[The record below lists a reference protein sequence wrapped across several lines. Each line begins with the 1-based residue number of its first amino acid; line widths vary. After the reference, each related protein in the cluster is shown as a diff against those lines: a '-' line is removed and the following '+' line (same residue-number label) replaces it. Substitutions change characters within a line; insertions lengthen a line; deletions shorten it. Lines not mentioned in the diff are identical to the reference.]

1 MIMKKNVLIQILVL
15 LALVFANAS
24 FAQTYMPEKVG
35 TKITYVDKDAKGKII
50 QAFRYEITDVQKDDG
65 KTTILFDIVW
75 LKDNFKE
82 TGEVYKGK
90 VWSADGYFHTDV
102 RYALG
107 SLASMVNVDS
117 IKGHTIILPEHPS
130 NGEKLDDCHITGP
143 GIAINNTNISVTTG
157 ESVTTNAGTYDCV
170 RVDSEDGAQILFVKV
185 NVTSKQWWKL
195 GVGAVKYES
204 YNKKGKM
211 TLNREL
217 YSIE

>member
-1 MIMKKNVLIQILVL
+1 MKRTILAITLIAL
-15 LALVFANAS
+15 LVFANAG

-35 TKITYVDKDAKGKII
+35 TKITYVDKDAKDKII

-65 KTTILFDIVW
+65 KTTILFDIVYMND
-75 LKDNFKE
+75 KFKE
-82 TGEVYKGK
+82 TGEVFKGK

-143 GIAINNTNISVTTG
+143 GISITNNNIVVTTG
-157 ESVTTNAGTYDCV
+157 QSVTTNAGTFDCI
-170 RVDSEDGAQILFVKV
+170 RVDSEDGAQIIFIKV
-185 NVTSKQWWKL
+185 NVSSKQWWKL

>member
-1 MIMKKNVLIQILVL
+1 MKRTFLALIIIT
-15 LALVFANAS
+15 LALVFANAG

-35 TKITYVDKDAKGKII
+35 TKITYVDKDVKGKII

-107 SLASMVNVDS
+107 SMASLVNIDS
-117 IKGHTIILPEHPS
+117 IKGHTIILPEHPQ
-130 NGEKLDDCHITGP
+130 NGEKLDDCRITGP
-143 GIAINNTNISVTTG
+143 GISITNTNIVVTTG
-157 ESVTTNAGTYDCV
+157 QSVTTNAGTFDCI
-170 RVDSEDGAQILFVKV
+170 RVDSEDGAQITVLKV
-185 NVTSKQWWKL
+185 NASSKQWWKL

>member
-1 MIMKKNVLIQILVL
+1 MKRIIFAITIFVLVII
-15 LALVFANAS
+15 ANAG

-50 QAFRYEITDVQKDDG
+50 QAFRYEITNVEKDDG
-65 KTTILFDIVW
+65 KTTILFDVVW
-75 LKDNFKE
+75 MNDKFKE

-107 SLASMVNVDS
+107 SLASMVNIDS
-117 IKGHTIILPEHPS
+117 IKGHTIILPEHPQ

-143 GIAINNTNISVTTG
+143 GINITNTNIAVATG
-157 ESVTTNAGTYDCV
+157 QSVTTNAGTFDCI
-170 RVDSEDGAQILFVKV
+170 RVDSEDGAQIIFIKV
-185 NVTSKQWWKL
+185 NVSSKQWWKL

>member
-1 MIMKKNVLIQILVL
+1 MKKTF
-15 LALVFANAS
+15 LALIITTLALLFANAG

-35 TKITYVDKDAKGKII
+35 TKITYVDKDAKDKII

-65 KTTILFDIVW
+65 KTTILFDVVW
-75 LKDNFKE
+75 MNDKFKE

-107 SLASMVNVDS
+107 SMASLVNIDS
-117 IKGHTIILPEHPS
+117 IKGHTIILPEHPQ
-130 NGEKLDDCHITGP
+130 NGEKLDDCRITGP
-143 GIAINNTNISVTTG
+143 GISITNTDIVVTTG
-157 ESVTTNAGTYDCV
+157 QSVTTNAGTFDCI
-170 RVDSEDGAQILFVKV
+170 RVDSEDGAQITVIKV
-185 NVTSKQWWKL
+185 NASSKQWWKL
-195 GVGAVKYES
+195 GVGAIKYES